1 MYLVSGIHIISGD
14 TVYIVGQVGGVGPWR
29 DGTQSHF
36 SSSQETKTKNNHFI
50 MSDNDDDDDDEE
62 EEEYEYEYDDEQDEE
77 MEDKF
82 EYTDEEEEADDGEI
96 KMENDYYNAK
106 GLRDTNVTEAIQ
118 AFEKVITADSEQVS
132 SQGKK
137 FGLWSFKAMKQL
149 IKLHLRTG
157 NSSEILRH
165 YERMMECIS
174 EGSISPNA
182 VEKGVNGMLD
192 RISSILQGNS
202 SSRVKD
208 PRNLASEIY
217 ERTIKFFQPKVGPF
231 PNDRLWFKTNLKY
244 GQLLYETNET
254 GKLQAVLQDLK
265 NTPFS
270 ESSSSSTHL
279 MEIYALQIQ
288 LYSRQKDNK
297 ELRKIFDK
305 ALAVRGGIPHPRT
318 LALIQELGGKMHLA
332 AREYESA
339 GKTFFQAFKSYDE
352 AGDPSRLRCLKY
364 LVMASMLH
372 SSSINPFD
380 SQEARPYRDD
390 PEIVAMTNLV
400 QAFHSNE
407 IQAFEKILR
416 ENQGR
421 IMEDEFVREHVEDLL
436 RTIRRQVLRRV
447 IQPYTRITLEAISKE
462 LNDISV
468 RDVESLLVGLILDG
482 KLNGEIDQVD
492 GVLLLLKG
500 TSSSNAVSAS
510 QIEVCDALDQMAT
523 ALEGVSNFITGARL
537 KESNQGAMR
546 SISNVAAH

>member
-1 MYLVSGIHIISGD
+1 
-14 TVYIVGQVGGVGPWR
+14 
-29 DGTQSHF
+29 
-36 SSSQETKTKNNHFI
+36 
-50 MSDNDDDDDDEE
+50 
-62 EEEYEYEYDDEQDEE
+62 
-77 MEDKF
+77 
-82 EYTDEEEEADDGEI
+82 
-96 KMENDYYNAK
+96 
-106 GLRDTNVTEAIQ
+106 
-118 AFEKVITADSEQVS
+118 
-132 SQGKK
+132 
-137 FGLWSFKAMKQL
+137 
-149 IKLHLRTG
+149 
-157 NSSEILRH
+157 
-165 YERMMECIS
+165 
-174 EGSISPNA
+174 
-182 VEKGVNGMLD
+182 MLD

-202 SSRVKD
+202 SSRVQD

-217 ERTIKFFQPKVGPF
+217 ERTIKFFEPKRGPF

-254 GKLQAVLQDLK
+254 GKLQLVLQDLK
-265 NTPFS
+265 NTQFS

-297 ELRKIFDK
+297 ELRKIFEK

-332 AREYESA
+332 AREYEAA

-447 IQPYTRITLEAISKE
+447 IQPYTRISLEAISKE

-482 KLNGEIDQVD
+482 KLDGEIDQVD
-492 GVLLLLKG
+492 GVLLLKG
-500 TSSSNAVSAS
+500 TSSKNAVISN

-523 ALEGVSNFITGARL
+523 ALEGVSNFITGTRL
-537 KESNQGAMR
+537 KETNQGAMR
-546 SISNVAAH
+546 SITNVAAH